1 MNDPGQSAL
10 LTDLYQLT
18 MLQGYF
24 VHRMTQPASFE
35 FFIRKLPQRRNFF
48 VAAGLEQVLEYLE
61 EVRFTEEDL
70 DFLRQDGRFRED
82 FLDWLREFRFRGQ
95 VDAMPEGTICFPNEP
110 LIRVTASIPE
120 AQLVESRII
129 NLLQFQTLIASKAV
143 RCRLAAADRTLV
155 DFGMRRAHGAEAGLL
170 AARACYLAGFDA
182 TATVLAGQRFGIP
195 ISGTMAHSFIQAH
208 DREEDAF
215 LRFAEANPESVVLLI
230 DTFDTEAGARKV
242 VALAERLRERG
253 ITIRGVRL
261 DSGDMAELAKRVRR
275 ILDKGGLEHVSI
287 FASGGL
293 DEEKLAALLAAG
305 GPIDGFGVGS
315 RLDCSADAPY
325 FDCAYKLVEYDG
337 RPRLKES
344 EGKSTLPGRK
354 QVYRVIENDVAVKDV
369 MTLDDSE
376 TAGEPL
382 LKTVM
387 VDGRRTD
394 LAESLE
400 AIRQRLSQS
409 LTQLPPRWR
418 RLDPA
423 EPFPV
428 EIAEPLRELAARLR
442 SQSD

>member
-1 MNDPGQSAL
+1 
-10 LTDLYQLT
+10 
-18 MLQGYF
+18 
-24 VHRMTQPASFE
+24 
-35 FFIRKLPQRRNFF
+35 
-48 VAAGLEQVLEYLE
+48 
-61 EVRFTEEDL
+61 
-70 DFLRQDGRFRED
+70 
-82 FLDWLREFRFRGQ
+82 
-95 VDAMPEGTICFPNEP
+95 
-110 LIRVTASIPE
+110 
-120 AQLVESRII
+120 
-129 NLLQFQTLIASKAV
+129 
-143 RCRLAAADRTLV
+143 
-155 DFGMRRAHGAEAGLL
+155 
-170 AARACYLAGFDA
+170 
-182 TATVLAGQRFGIP
+182 
-195 ISGTMAHSFIQAH
+195 MAHSFIQAH

-230 DTFDTEAGARKV
+230 DTFDTEEGARKV
-242 VALAERLRERG
+242 VALAERLREGG

-337 RPRLKES
+337 QPRLKES

-354 QVYRVIENDVAVKDV
+354 QVYRVIENDIAVKDV
-369 MTLDDSE
+369 MTLADSE

-382 LKTVM
+382 MTAVM

-394 LAESLE
+394 PAEGLE
-400 AIRQRLSQS
+400 ALRQRLSQS
-409 LTQLPPRWR
+409 LVQLPPRWR

-423 EPFPV
+423 EAFPV
-428 EIAEPLRELAARLR
+428 EIAEPLRNLTERLR
-442 SQSD
+442 SHDS